1 MRRDMDLIRRLLIE
15 TETLGYDGDMNSR
28 VYGSSWFEDVEDDAF
43 YYHVRLLDE
52 AGYLTSFSSPTSFGD
67 NVEKHFPFSL
77 TWEGHEFL
85 DSIRDK
91 SSWEKLKKSLG
102 KNLSTIP
109 VSALAAVTSEMAKE
123 WALQKMGLK

>member
-1 MRRDMDLIRRLLIE
+1 MPLTIE
-15 TETLGYDGDMNSR
+15 IAITESNGGVVGNE
-28 VYGSSWFEDVEDDAF
+28 SSAIPDNCT
-43 YYHVRLLDE
+43 RI
-52 AGYLTSFSSPTSFGD
+52 FSPAPVT
-67 NVEKHFPFSL
+67 FPFSL

-91 SSWEKLKKSLG
+91 SSWEKLKNSLG

-123 WALQKMGLK
+123 WALQKMRLK